1 VVAWSLA
8 GLAVALLVAGTVL
21 SLLGPWTDGP
31 RLEPHDRAMFTAF
44 LMYAFAGA
52 LVASR
57 RPANPIGWLLL
68 ADGLLFELAGFSA
81 GYAHAALFARSLALP
96 AGAVIAWAGDAVW
109 NPILAVSAVVVLL
122 FPTGQL
128 RSPRW
133 RPVLLAGVVCAAAA
147 FAADAFAPGPLGGSL
162 SRIDNPLGIADAS
175 GALTVAGFIAA
186 IGGPLLLLAALCS
199 ALLRFRESAGTDR
212 RQMQVLAY
220 AVALLAVGLVG
231 AAALQLADSGTGVYS
246 LGFVLPLTVFPV
258 AVGIAVLRYR
268 LHDIDVVIER
278 SIVAGG
284 LVAFTTCVYVTA
296 IAGVGA
302 LIGRGTGTDV
312 LLAAAATVVVA
323 VMFRPLRARLRR
335 VAGRVAYGAASPT
348 ELAAG
353 VAIHTLG
360 AFRTFRDE
368 VPVPP
373 SAWQSKSAR
382 TLVKI
387 LVAQR
392 GRPTPRQ
399 TLSDLLWPGEES
411 ERGGRRL
418 SAALAAA
425 RSVLDPGQRHGAD
438 HFIAAA
444 GDTIRLDLTHVVV
457 DVEEF
462 LRAAHDAMGLDPAS
476 RRRTTALTAAAR
488 RYSGEFLE
496 EDRHAD
502 WAVGVREEALAA
514 YLAVLRALAET
525 AARSE
530 SYEAAIRHYQRILD
544 NDRCDGEAHFG
555 VIAALERAG
564 RHAEAQ
570 RRYRAYV
577 SCMDELELPASS
589 FPAAQAPV

>member
-1 VVAWSLA
+1 VVARTERALVGTGAAWRVGGSAVAVRTRPDGRTRRVSSVVAWSLA

-220 AVALLAVGLVG
+220 AVALLAVGLV
-231 AAALQLADSGTGVYS
+231 
-246 LGFVLPLTVFPV
+246 
-258 AVGIAVLRYR
+258 
-268 LHDIDVVIER
+268 
-278 SIVAGG
+278 
-284 LVAFTTCVYVTA
+284 
-296 IAGVGA
+296 
-302 LIGRGTGTDV
+302 
-312 LLAAAATVVVA
+312 
-323 VMFRPLRARLRR
+323 
-335 VAGRVAYGAASPT
+335 
-348 ELAAG
+348 
-353 VAIHTLG
+353 
-360 AFRTFRDE
+360 
-368 VPVPP
+368 
-373 SAWQSKSAR
+373 
-382 TLVKI
+382 
-387 LVAQR
+387 
-392 GRPTPRQ
+392 
-399 TLSDLLWPGEES
+399 
-411 ERGGRRL
+411 
-418 SAALAAA
+418 
-425 RSVLDPGQRHGAD
+425 
-438 HFIAAA
+438 
-444 GDTIRLDLTHVVV
+444 
-457 DVEEF
+457 
-462 LRAAHDAMGLDPAS
+462 
-476 RRRTTALTAAAR
+476 
-488 RYSGEFLE
+488 
-496 EDRHAD
+496 
-502 WAVGVREEALAA
+502 
-514 YLAVLRALAET
+514 
-525 AARSE
+525 
-530 SYEAAIRHYQRILD
+530 
-544 NDRCDGEAHFG
+544 
-555 VIAALERAG
+555 
-564 RHAEAQ
+564 
-570 RRYRAYV
+570 
-577 SCMDELELPASS
+577 
-589 FPAAQAPV
+589 